1 MEVIGSGI
9 WAGRTATWSSSCQRF
24 RISLPSFKFEFL
36 FLPTSILVLIHICRT
51 VLSKKFKLMNT
62 SERENQPSVAV
73 NKDLFPWAYAKF
85 RDQVTK
91 LQNVSCFIF
100 TFPDGGEWG
109 TCGFGQQL
117 QKEKENNLQRGVFHY
132 HCGVYL
138 HYHYHFHFH
147 ADTFTITFM
156 LIL

>member
-109 TCGFGQQL
+109 TCGFGQ
-117 QKEKENNLQRGVFHY
+117 
-132 HCGVYL
+132 
-138 HYHYHFHFH
+138 
-147 ADTFTITFM
+147 
-156 LIL
+156 